1 LKERPKYLK
10 EVLLHGIR
18 SNDPSRTGKIF
29 SLPAVSRY
37 LGVKSIG
44 NEADSL
50 RSSLILS
57 LYFSKFKKCNYEE

>member
-1 LKERPKYLK
+1 MIQAGRA
-10 EVLLHGIR
+10 
-18 SNDPSRTGKIF
+18 KIF